1 MCNLPPAVISIARK
15 TVGATA
21 LALILLATGC
31 TTLPSKL
38 PDIDAAGAD
47 ARADAT
53 QDWNATPA
61 LTTRLLALP
70 ATLVNATP
78 LPAAVASRAVS
89 LRLPSGASIAQFAAL
104 VNAMGLSTV
113 IASSDLAEQPIGV
126 THFNGTLGDLLHAL
140 SATQGVSFAWRA
152 GVLAIG
158 AGTPMIAYL
167 PQNKD
172 LIKAVAGDLASLGA
186 TNVTTSKLAG
196 SVAFDAPG
204 ARRWR
209 IRRYVKR
216 VASNAST
223 VALQIAI
230 VTVGL
235 SRDRSTGL
243 DWSRLQLTFGHG
255 LKFNFNGNQ
264 GDADTGGGIVPTNGN
279 GLPNLNGDNGGS
291 SDSGGDSGTGDG
303 TGDNG
308 GSNSGGSDTG
318 GVSESA
324 STIGAQLASQSLGF
338 VVNGFDFNLKA
349 LFSMLS
355 TYGDTRTT
363 QNLVLRTLSGQEVKI
378 RSGES
383 VPYVSGVSV
392 NSTNNGGL
400 LGGTET
406 ETVDTGLTLK
416 ITPQYNARSRLV
428 TMDVDLQMKSIVG
441 FLQLAAGEQVGSL
454 SRPDVQGQS
463 LKTVARVAAG
473 QTVVLGGLIY
483 DQLTD
488 NRNSLAGLE
497 SLPIAHKK
505 KHVQRNALFIIIR
518 PTVTAYAFSD
528 T

>member
-1 MCNLPPAVISIARK
+1 MLV
-15 TVGATA
+15 
-21 LALILLATGC
+21 TGC
-31 TTLPSKL
+31 TTLPSHL
-38 PDIDAAGAD
+38 PDIDDAGAA
-47 ARADAT
+47 ARSQAT

-61 LTTRLLALP
+61 LTTRTLAMP
-70 ATLVNATP
+70 ATLANAQALP
-78 LPAAVASRAVS
+78 PRVAGRAVHLQLPAAASV
-89 LRLPSGASIAQFAAL
+89 AQFAAL
-104 VNAMGLSTV
+104 LNSMGLSTV
-113 IASSDLAEQPIGV
+113 IASSDLGQKPIGL
-126 THFNGTLGDLLHAL
+126 THYDGTLGDLLHAL
-140 SATQGVSFAWRA
+140 SATQGVSFDWRA

-172 LIKAVAGDLASLGA
+172 LITDVAGDLASLGA
-186 TNVTTSKLAG
+186 THVTTSKVAG

-204 ARRWR
+204 ARLWR

-255 LKFNFNGNQ
+255 LKFNFNGDEG
-264 GDADTGGGIVPTNGN
+264 GDNSGGIVSTDGG
-279 GLPNLNGDNGGS
+279 GLPNLNGDNGGG
-291 SDSGGDSGTGDG
+291 SDNGGDNGTGNDSGDNGGGDGGDSG
-303 TGDNG
+303 
-308 GSNSGGSDTG
+308 SSGN
-318 GVSESA
+318 SESA

-454 SRPDVQGQS
+454 SRPDVQDQS
-463 LKTVARVAAG
+463 LKTVARIAAG

-488 NRNSLAGLE
+488 NRNTLAGLE
-497 SLPIAHKK
+497 SLPVAHKK

-518 PTVTAYAFSD
+518 PTVTTYAFSD